1 MSKKRVLITGASG
14 FVGYHLIEAALAS
27 GLEVFA
33 ALRPSSDKDH
43 LKGFDI
49 QYTNLDYSSVPALK
63 EELEQKQYTYIIHA
77 AGTTK
82 AKTKAE
88 YDLVNAEYTRNL
100 AGAAS
105 TANIPLE
112 KFVFLSSLAAL
123 GPLKDLSQ
131 EINDHSSPNPVTNYG
146 ASKMLAEQYL
156 LDFPQLP
163 LITIRPTAVYG
174 PREKD
179 LFILFKSINS
189 GLEPHIGSFVQQ
201 LSFVYVKDLTKVAI
215 AALSSPLVQKQY
227 NISDG
232 GIYDRYALATFTKK
246 ALHKRTFKFHL
257 PVALVALMAS
267 FMDFIYANRKA
278 TPTLNK
284 EKMAE
289 LTAINWACSI
299 EAAKRDLG
307 YQPEFNLEKGI
318 IQTVKWYK
326 LNNWL

>member
-14 FVGYHLIEAALAS
+14 FVGYHLIEAALAA

-43 LKGFDI
+43 LRAFDI

-77 AGTTK
+77 AGITK

-100 AGAAS
+100 ASAAS
-105 TANIPLE
+105 TANIQLE

-131 EINDHSSPNPVTNYG
+131 EITDHSTPHPVTNYG

-201 LSFVYVKDLTKVAI
+201 LSFVYVKDLTNVAI
-215 AALSSPLVQKQY
+215 AALSSQFVQKQY

-267 FMDFIYANRKA
+267 FMDFIYTNRKA

-299 EAAKRDLG
+299 EAAKRELG
-307 YQPEFNLEKGI
+307 YRPEFNLEKGI